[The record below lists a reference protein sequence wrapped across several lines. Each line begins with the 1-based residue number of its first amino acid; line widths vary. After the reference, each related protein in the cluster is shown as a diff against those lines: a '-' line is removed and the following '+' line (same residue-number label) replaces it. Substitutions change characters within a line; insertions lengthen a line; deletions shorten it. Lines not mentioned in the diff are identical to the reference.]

1 MLIPFIG
8 DSRLLQQP
16 SIDRNGNAGSHVA
29 ERHTELLSTKS
40 EVRFWHMAWNVSA
53 SLSPALP
60 SSFIWRVFMIMY
72 FLATS
77 SDALLVLLNGVSLP
91 KLLTFS
97 S

>member
-1 MLIPFIG
+1 MSIPFFC

-16 SIDRNGNAGSHVA
+16 SIDRNDNAGSHAA
-29 ERHTELLSTKS
+29 ERHADLFSKNS

-53 SLSPALP
+53 SLNPALP

-77 SDALLVLLNGVSLP
+77 SDSLLVLLNGVSLP
-91 KLLTFS
+91 KLLTFLS
-97 S
+97 